1 MPEASDPQLPSSKPP
16 EDFRWGISYLR
27 EDLQDLH
34 QDMNRNNQGLQ
45 AQIQELR
52 QDMNRNNQGLQTQI
66 QELRQD
72 TNREV
77 KDIRQDVRAL
87 HNRTDETNRRIDSRF
102 AVLLTTMVA
111 MTGLMMAVMKM
122 LIPSP

>member
-1 MPEASDPQLPSSKPP
+1 
-16 EDFRWGISYLR
+16 
-27 EDLQDLH
+27 
-34 QDMNRNNQGLQ
+34 MNRNNQGLQ
-45 AQIQELR
+45 A
-52 QDMNRNNQGLQTQI
+52 QI